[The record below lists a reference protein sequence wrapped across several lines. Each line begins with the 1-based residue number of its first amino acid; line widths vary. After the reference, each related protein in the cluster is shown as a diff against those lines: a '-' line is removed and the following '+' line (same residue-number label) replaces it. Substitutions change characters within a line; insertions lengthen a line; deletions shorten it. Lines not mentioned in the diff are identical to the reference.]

1 MKNKR
6 STKEQSFCW
15 QEKKVLRL
23 FRCLYVG
30 KELDRIRNLY
40 LTLTEIYSDFNGQD
54 IKYYTETIAKYSGLS
69 KGWIP
74 KGLKILEELKVIELV
89 EERSKGK
96 FKGKKLIFTPEN
108 VEEMEKFTGEEEID
122 NEETITGETVTEET
136 IAEEIIT
143 GETITGKT
151 ITEETTTGKTITR
164 ETITGETITGETVT
178 GKTITG
184 ETIAEEIITGETIM
198 GETITGKTITGETV
212 AGFLQTSE
220 DIFVLEDNKRL
231 KDINNT
237 HTEGEKNIENR
248 ECKKDGMENTPVEI
262 QQILKKYKELN
273 LPDFDY
279 RPENYILLRA
289 YGELGAAKLFEALTL
304 MSQSKFVKNNMS
316 VNAIFKVENLK
327 KAINGNFKDKIY
339 KGKKSISDTKK
350 EFKEI
355 EYEDST
361 GEFIKGLLAKTSR
374 GGVDEEM

>member
-108 VEEMEKFTGEEEID
+108 VEEMEKFTREEEID
-122 NEETITGETVTEET
+122 NEETTTGETITREIITGKTITGETITEETITEET
-136 IAEEIIT
+136 IAEETIAGEIIM

-151 ITEETTTGKTITR
+151 ITEETT
-164 ETITGETITGETVT
+164 
-178 GKTITG
+178 
-184 ETIAEEIITGETIM
+184 
-198 GETITGKTITGETV
+198 TGKTITGETV

-279 RPENYILLRA
+279 RPENHILLRA

>member
-108 VEEMEKFTGEEEID
+108 IEEMEKFTREEEID
-122 NEETITGETVTEET
+122 NEETIAEETITGET
-136 IAEEIIT
+136 IAEKIIT

-151 ITEETTTGKTITR
+151 ITE
-164 ETITGETITGETVT
+164 
-178 GKTITG
+178 
-184 ETIAEEIITGETIM
+184 
-198 GETITGKTITGETV
+198 ETITGKTITGETV

-248 ECKKDGMENTPVEI
+248 ECKKVDMENTPVEI

>member
-108 VEEMEKFTGEEEID
+108 IEEMEKFTREEESD
-122 NEETITGETVTEET
+122 NEETVTGKTTTGEIITGETITEET

-143 GETITGKT
+143 GETITGK
-151 ITEETTTGKTITR
+151 I
-164 ETITGETITGETVT
+164 
-178 GKTITG
+178 
-184 ETIAEEIITGETIM
+184 
-198 GETITGKTITGETV
+198 ITGETV

-248 ECKKDGMENTPVEI
+248 ECKKVDMENTPVEI

-279 RPENYILLRA
+279 RPENHILLRA
-289 YGELGAAKLFEALTL
+289 YGELGATKLFEALTL

>member
-108 VEEMEKFTGEEEID
+108 IEEMEKFTREEESD
-122 NEETITGETVTEET
+122 NE
-136 IAEEIIT
+136 
-143 GETITGKT
+143 
-151 ITEETTTGKTITR
+151 
-164 ETITGETITGETVT
+164 ETVT

-184 ETIAEEIITGETIM
+184 ETIAEEIITGETI
-198 GETITGKTITGETV
+198 TGKIITGETV

-248 ECKKDGMENTPVEI
+248 ECKKVDMENTPVEI

-279 RPENYILLRA
+279 RPENHILLRA
-289 YGELGAAKLFEALTL
+289 YGELGATKLFEALTL

>member
-1 MKNKR
+1 M
-6 STKEQSFCW
+6 
-15 QEKKVLRL
+15 RL

-108 VEEMEKFTGEEEID
+108 VEEMEKFTREEEID
-122 NEETITGETVTEET
+122 NEETIAEETIIEET
-136 IAEEIIT
+136 IAEEIIM
-143 GETITGKT
+143 G
-151 ITEETTTGKTITR
+151 
-164 ETITGETITGETVT
+164 ETITGETIT
-178 GKTITG
+178 
-184 ETIAEEIITGETIM
+184 EEIITGETII

-220 DIFVLEDNKRL
+220 DSFVLEDNKRL

-248 ECKKDGMENTPVEI
+248 ECKKVDMENTPVEI

-279 RPENYILLRA
+279 RPENHILLRA
-289 YGELGAAKLFEALTL
+289 YGELGAVKLFEALTL

>member
-108 VEEMEKFTGEEEID
+108 VEEMEKFTREEEI
-122 NEETITGETVTEET
+122 NNEEAIAEETIT
-136 IAEEIIT
+136 
-143 GETITGKT
+143 
-151 ITEETTTGKTITR
+151 
-164 ETITGETITGETVT
+164 
-178 GKTITG
+178 
-184 ETIAEEIITGETIM
+184 

-248 ECKKDGMENTPVEI
+248 ECKKVDMENTPVEI

-273 LPDFDY
+273 LPNFDY

>member
-108 VEEMEKFTGEEEID
+108 VEEMEKFTREEEID
-122 NEETITGETVTEET
+122 NEETIAEETIIEET
-136 IAEEIIT
+136 IAEEIIM
-143 GETITGKT
+143 G
-151 ITEETTTGKTITR
+151 
-164 ETITGETITGETVT
+164 ETITGETIT
-178 GKTITG
+178 
-184 ETIAEEIITGETIM
+184 EEIITGETII

-220 DIFVLEDNKRL
+220 DSFVLEDNKRL

-248 ECKKDGMENTPVEI
+248 ECKKVDMENTPVEI

-279 RPENYILLRA
+279 RPENHILLRA
-289 YGELGAAKLFEALTL
+289 YGELGAVKLFEALTL

>member
-108 VEEMEKFTGEEEID
+108 VEEMEKFTREEEID
-122 NEETITGETVTEET
+122 NEETIT
-136 IAEEIIT
+136 
-143 GETITGKT
+143 
-151 ITEETTTGKTITR
+151 EETTTGEIIT
-164 ETITGETITGETVT
+164 EE
-178 GKTITG
+178 TITG
-184 ETIAEEIITGETIM
+184 ETIAEETITGETIIE
-198 GETITGKTITGETV
+198 ETTTGKTITGETV

-220 DIFVLEDNKRL
+220 DSFVLEDNKRL

-237 HTEGEKNIENR
+237 HTGEEENIE
-248 ECKKDGMENTPVEI
+248 
-262 QQILKKYKELN
+262 
-273 LPDFDY
+273 
-279 RPENYILLRA
+279 
-289 YGELGAAKLFEALTL
+289 
-304 MSQSKFVKNNMS
+304 
-316 VNAIFKVENLK
+316 
-327 KAINGNFKDKIY
+327 
-339 KGKKSISDTKK
+339 
-350 EFKEI
+350 
-355 EYEDST
+355 
-361 GEFIKGLLAKTSR
+361 KTSE
-374 GGVDEEM
+374 GK

>member
-108 VEEMEKFTGEEEID
+108 VEEMEKFTREEEID
-122 NEETITGETVTEET
+122 NEETIAEETITGETITGKTITGET

-151 ITEETTTGKTITR
+151 ITEETT
-164 ETITGETITGETVT
+164 
-178 GKTITG
+178 
-184 ETIAEEIITGETIM
+184 
-198 GETITGKTITGETV
+198 TGKTITGETV

>member
-108 VEEMEKFTGEEEID
+108 VEEMEKFTREEESD
-122 NEETITGETVTEET
+122 NE
-136 IAEEIIT
+136 
-143 GETITGKT
+143 
-151 ITEETTTGKTITR
+151 
-164 ETITGETITGETVT
+164 ETVT

-184 ETIAEEIITGETIM
+184 ETIAEEIITGETI
-198 GETITGKTITGETV
+198 TGKIITGETV

-248 ECKKDGMENTPVEI
+248 ECKKDGMKNTPVEI

-279 RPENYILLRA
+279 RPENHILLRA

>member
-108 VEEMEKFTGEEEID
+108 VEEMEKFTREEEID
-122 NEETITGETVTEET
+122 NEETIT
-136 IAEEIIT
+136 
-143 GETITGKT
+143 
-151 ITEETTTGKTITR
+151 EETTT
-164 ETITGETITGETVT
+164 EE
-178 GKTITG
+178 TITG
-184 ETIAEEIITGETIM
+184 ETIAEETITGETITE
-198 GETITGKTITGETV
+198 ETITGKTITGETV

-220 DIFVLEDNKRL
+220 DSFVLEDNKRL

-248 ECKKDGMENTPVEI
+248 ECKKDDMENMPVEI

-279 RPENYILLRA
+279 RPENHILLRA

>member
-108 VEEMEKFTGEEEID
+108 IEEMEKFTGEEEIN
-122 NEETITGETVTEET
+122 NEETIAEETITGETITGETITGETVTGKTITGET
-136 IAEEIIT
+136 ITGETITGETITEEIIT

-151 ITEETTTGKTITR
+151 ITEETTTGKTIT
-164 ETITGETITGETVT
+164 
-178 GKTITG
+178 
-184 ETIAEEIITGETIM
+184 
-198 GETITGKTITGETV
+198 GETV

-220 DIFVLEDNKRL
+220 DSFVLEDNKRL

-248 ECKKDGMENTPVEI
+248 ECKKDDMENTPVEI

>member
-108 VEEMEKFTGEEEID
+108 VEEMEKFTREEEID
-122 NEETITGETVTEET
+122 NEETIT
-136 IAEEIIT
+136 
-143 GETITGKT
+143 
-151 ITEETTTGKTITR
+151 EETTT
-164 ETITGETITGETVT
+164 EE
-178 GKTITG
+178 TITG
-184 ETIAEEIITGETIM
+184 ETIAEETITGETIIE
-198 GETITGKTITGETV
+198 ETITGKTITGETV
-212 AGFLQTSE
+212 ADFLQTSE
-220 DIFVLEDNKRL
+220 DSFVLEDNKRL

-237 HTEGEKNIENR
+237 HTEEEKNIENR

-289 YGELGAAKLFEALTL
+289 YGELGATKLFEALTL

>member
-108 VEEMEKFTGEEEID
+108 VEEMEKFTREEEI
-122 NEETITGETVTEET
+122 NNEEAIAEETITGETT
-136 IAEEIIT
+136 T
-143 GETITGKT
+143 GETI
-151 ITEETTTGKTITR
+151 IE
-164 ETITGETITGETVT
+164 ETVT
-178 GKTITG
+178 GKTIT
-184 ETIAEEIITGETIM
+184 

-248 ECKKDGMENTPVEI
+248 ECKKDDMENTPVEI

-279 RPENYILLRA
+279 RPENHILLRA
-289 YGELGAAKLFEALTL
+289 YGELGATKLFEALTL

>member
-108 VEEMEKFTGEEEID
+108 VEEMEKFTREEEID
-122 NEETITGETVTEET
+122 NE
-136 IAEEIIT
+136 
-143 GETITGKT
+143 
-151 ITEETTTGKTITR
+151 
-164 ETITGETITGETVT
+164 ETVT

-184 ETIAEEIITGETIM
+184 ETIAEEIITGETITEKTIAGEIIAEEIIT
-198 GETITGKTITGETV
+198 GETITGKIITGETV

-248 ECKKDGMENTPVEI
+248 ECKKDDMENTPVEI

-279 RPENYILLRA
+279 RPENHILLRA
-289 YGELGAAKLFEALTL
+289 YGELGATKLFEALTL

>member
-108 VEEMEKFTGEEEID
+108 VEEMEKFTREEEI
-122 NEETITGETVTEET
+122 NNEEAIAEETITGETT
-136 IAEEIIT
+136 T
-143 GETITGKT
+143 GETI
-151 ITEETTTGKTITR
+151 IE
-164 ETITGETITGETVT
+164 ETVT
-178 GKTITG
+178 GKTIT
-184 ETIAEEIITGETIM
+184 

-248 ECKKDGMENTPVEI
+248 ECKKVDMENTPVEI

-273 LPDFDY
+273 LPNFDY

>member
-108 VEEMEKFTGEEEID
+108 IEEMEKFTREEESD
-122 NEETITGETVTEET
+122 NEETVTGKTTTGEIITGETITEET

-151 ITEETTTGKTITR
+151 ITKETT
-164 ETITGETITGETVT
+164 
-178 GKTITG
+178 
-184 ETIAEEIITGETIM
+184 
-198 GETITGKTITGETV
+198 TGKTITGETV

-248 ECKKDGMENTPVEI
+248 ECKKDGMKNTPVEI

-279 RPENYILLRA
+279 RPENHILLRA

>member
-108 VEEMEKFTGEEEID
+108 IEEMEKFTREEEID
-122 NEETITGETVTEET
+122 NEETI
-136 IAEEIIT
+136 A
-143 GETITGKT
+143 
-151 ITEETTTGKTITR
+151 EETT
-164 ETITGETITGETVT
+164 TGETITGETVT

-248 ECKKDGMENTPVEI
+248 ECKKDDMENTPVEI

-289 YGELGAAKLFEALTL
+289 YGELGATKLFEALTL

>member
-108 VEEMEKFTGEEEID
+108 VEEMEKFTREEEI
-122 NEETITGETVTEET
+122 NNEEAIAEETIIEET
-136 IAEEIIT
+136 IAEEIIM
-143 GETITGKT
+143 G
-151 ITEETTTGKTITR
+151 
-164 ETITGETITGETVT
+164 ETITGETIT
-178 GKTITG
+178 
-184 ETIAEEIITGETIM
+184 EEIITGETII

-220 DIFVLEDNKRL
+220 DSF
-231 KDINNT
+231 
-237 HTEGEKNIENR
+237 
-248 ECKKDGMENTPVEI
+248 
-262 QQILKKYKELN
+262 Y
-273 LPDFDY
+273 
-279 RPENYILLRA
+279 
-289 YGELGAAKLFEALTL
+289 
-304 MSQSKFVKNNMS
+304 
-316 VNAIFKVENLK
+316 
-327 KAINGNFKDKIY
+327 
-339 KGKKSISDTKK
+339 
-350 EFKEI
+350 
-355 EYEDST
+355 
-361 GEFIKGLLAKTSR
+361 
-374 GGVDEEM
+374 

>member
-1 MKNKR
+1 M
-6 STKEQSFCW
+6 
-15 QEKKVLRL
+15 RL

-108 VEEMEKFTGEEEID
+108 IEEMEKFTREEEID
-122 NEETITGETVTEET
+122 NEETIAGEIIAEETITGET

-151 ITEETTTGKTITR
+151 ITEETT
-164 ETITGETITGETVT
+164 
-178 GKTITG
+178 
-184 ETIAEEIITGETIM
+184 
-198 GETITGKTITGETV
+198 TGKTITGETV

-248 ECKKDGMENTPVEI
+248 ECKKVDMENTPVEI

>member
-108 VEEMEKFTGEEEID
+108 IEEMEKFTREEEID
-122 NEETITGETVTEET
+122 NEETITGEIITEET
-136 IAEEIIT
+136 IIE
-143 GETITGKT
+143 
-151 ITEETTTGKTITR
+151 
-164 ETITGETITGETVT
+164 ETVT

-184 ETIAEEIITGETIM
+184 ETITEEIITGETIM

-212 AGFLQTSE
+212 ADFLQTSE
-220 DIFVLEDNKRL
+220 DSFVLEDNKRL

-289 YGELGAAKLFEALTL
+289 YGELGATKLFEALTL

>member
-108 VEEMEKFTGEEEID
+108 IEEMEKFTREEEID
-122 NEETITGETVTEET
+122 NEETIAEETITGETVTGET
-136 IAEEIIT
+136 ITGEIIT
-143 GETITGKT
+143 GETITGET
-151 ITEETTTGKTITR
+151 ITEETT
-164 ETITGETITGETVT
+164 
-178 GKTITG
+178 
-184 ETIAEEIITGETIM
+184 
-198 GETITGKTITGETV
+198 TGKTITGETV

-248 ECKKDGMENTPVEI
+248 ECKKVDMENTPVEI

-289 YGELGAAKLFEALTL
+289 YGELGATKLFEALTL

-350 EFKEI
+350 EFREI

>member
-108 VEEMEKFTGEEEID
+108 VEEMEKFTREEEID
-122 NEETITGETVTEET
+122 NEETVTGKTTTGEIITGETITEET

-151 ITEETTTGKTITR
+151 ITKETT
-164 ETITGETITGETVT
+164 
-178 GKTITG
+178 
-184 ETIAEEIITGETIM
+184 
-198 GETITGKTITGETV
+198 TGKTITGETV

-248 ECKKDGMENTPVEI
+248 ECKKDGMKNTPVEI

-279 RPENYILLRA
+279 RPENHILLRA

>member
-108 VEEMEKFTGEEEID
+108 VEEMEKFTREEEIN
-122 NEETITGETVTEET
+122 NEETIIE
-136 IAEEIIT
+136 
-143 GETITGKT
+143 
-151 ITEETTTGKTITR
+151 
-164 ETITGETITGETVT
+164 ETVT

-184 ETIAEEIITGETIM
+184 ETIIEESIAGKTITGETIAEEITM
-198 GETITGKTITGETV
+198 GETITGETITGETITGKTITGETV

-220 DIFVLEDNKRL
+220 DSFVLEDNKRL

-279 RPENYILLRA
+279 RPENHILLRA

>member
-108 VEEMEKFTGEEEID
+108 VEEMEKFTREEEID
-122 NEETITGETVTEET
+122 NEETIAEETITGETIAEETITGETITGETVTGETVTEET

-143 GETITGKT
+143 GETIT
-151 ITEETTTGKTITR
+151 
-164 ETITGETITGETVT
+164 
-178 GKTITG
+178 
-184 ETIAEEIITGETIM
+184 

-220 DIFVLEDNKRL
+220 DSFVLEDNKRL

-289 YGELGAAKLFEALTL
+289 YGELGATKLFEALTL

>member
-1 MKNKR
+1 M
-6 STKEQSFCW
+6 
-15 QEKKVLRL
+15 RL

-108 VEEMEKFTGEEEID
+108 VEEMEKFTREEEID
-122 NEETITGETVTEET
+122 NEETTTGETITGEIITGKTITGETITEESIAGKTITGET

-151 ITEETTTGKTITR
+151 ITEETTTGKTIT
-164 ETITGETITGETVT
+164 
-178 GKTITG
+178 
-184 ETIAEEIITGETIM
+184 
-198 GETITGKTITGETV
+198 GETV

-220 DIFVLEDNKRL
+220 DSFVLEDNKRL

-248 ECKKDGMENTPVEI
+248 ECKKDDMENTPVEI

>member
-108 VEEMEKFTGEEEID
+108 VEEMEKFTREEEID
-122 NEETITGETVTEET
+122 NEETIT
-136 IAEEIIT
+136 
-143 GETITGKT
+143 
-151 ITEETTTGKTITR
+151 EETTT
-164 ETITGETITGETVT
+164 EE
-178 GKTITG
+178 TITG
-184 ETIAEEIITGETIM
+184 ETIAEETITGETITE
-198 GETITGKTITGETV
+198 ETITGKTITGETV

-220 DIFVLEDNKRL
+220 DSFVLEDNKRL

-248 ECKKDGMENTPVEI
+248 ECKKVDMENTPVEI
-262 QQILKKYKELN
+262 QQILKN
-273 LPDFDY
+273 
-279 RPENYILLRA
+279 
-289 YGELGAAKLFEALTL
+289 T
-304 MSQSKFVKNNMS
+304 
-316 VNAIFKVENLK
+316 
-327 KAINGNFKDKIY
+327 
-339 KGKKSISDTKK
+339 KS
-350 EFKEI
+350 
-355 EYEDST
+355 
-361 GEFIKGLLAKTSR
+361 
-374 GGVDEEM
+374 

>member
-108 VEEMEKFTGEEEID
+108 VEEMEKFTREEEID
-122 NEETITGETVTEET
+122 NEETIIEETITGETVTGETVTEET
-136 IAEEIIT
+136 IAGEIIM
-143 GETITGKT
+143 
-151 ITEETTTGKTITR
+151 
-164 ETITGETITGETVT
+164 
-178 GKTITG
+178 
-184 ETIAEEIITGETIM
+184 GETIM

-248 ECKKDGMENTPVEI
+248 ECKKVDMENTPVEI

-279 RPENYILLRA
+279 RPENHILLRA

>member
-108 VEEMEKFTGEEEID
+108 VEEMEKFTREEEID
-122 NEETITGETVTEET
+122 NEETITGEIITEET
-136 IAEEIIT
+136 IIE
-143 GETITGKT
+143 
-151 ITEETTTGKTITR
+151 
-164 ETITGETITGETVT
+164 ETVT

-184 ETIAEEIITGETIM
+184 ETITEEIITGETIM

-212 AGFLQTSE
+212 ADFLQTSE

-289 YGELGAAKLFEALTL
+289 YGELGATKLFEALTL

>member
-108 VEEMEKFTGEEEID
+108 VEEMEKFTREEEID
-122 NEETITGETVTEET
+122 NEETIIE
-136 IAEEIIT
+136 
-143 GETITGKT
+143 
-151 ITEETTTGKTITR
+151 
-164 ETITGETITGETVT
+164 ETVT

-184 ETIAEEIITGETIM
+184 ETIAEEIITGETITEKTIAGEIIAEEIIT
-198 GETITGKTITGETV
+198 GETITGKIITGETV

-248 ECKKDGMENTPVEI
+248 ECKKVDMENTPVEI

-279 RPENYILLRA
+279 RPENHILLRA

>member
-108 VEEMEKFTGEEEID
+108 VEEMEKFTREEEID
-122 NEETITGETVTEET
+122 NE
-136 IAEEIIT
+136 
-143 GETITGKT
+143 
-151 ITEETTTGKTITR
+151 
-164 ETITGETITGETVT
+164 ETVT

-184 ETIAEEIITGETIM
+184 ETIAEEIITGETITEKTIAGEIIAEEIIT
-198 GETITGKTITGETV
+198 GETITGKIITGETV

-248 ECKKDGMENTPVEI
+248 ECKKDDMENTPVEI

-279 RPENYILLRA
+279 RPENHILLRA
-289 YGELGAAKLFEALTL
+289 YGELGAVKLFEALTL

>member
-108 VEEMEKFTGEEEID
+108 VEEMEKFTREEEID
-122 NEETITGETVTEET
+122 NE
-136 IAEEIIT
+136 
-143 GETITGKT
+143 
-151 ITEETTTGKTITR
+151 
-164 ETITGETITGETVT
+164 ETVT

-184 ETIAEEIITGETIM
+184 ETIAEEIITGETIT
-198 GETITGKTITGETV
+198 GKTITKETTTGKTITGETV

-248 ECKKDGMENTPVEI
+248 ECKKDGMKNTPVEI

-279 RPENYILLRA
+279 RPENHILLRA
-289 YGELGAAKLFEALTL
+289 YGELGATKLFEALTL

>member
-108 VEEMEKFTGEEEID
+108 IEEMEKFTGEEEI
-122 NEETITGETVTEET
+122 NNEET
-136 IAEEIIT
+136 IAE
-143 GETITGKT
+143 
-151 ITEETTTGKTITR
+151 

-184 ETIAEEIITGETIM
+184 ETIIEETVTGKTIT

-279 RPENYILLRA
+279 RPENHILLRA

>member
-108 VEEMEKFTGEEEID
+108 VEEMEKFTREEEID
-122 NEETITGETVTEET
+122 NEETITEETTTEET
-136 IAEEIIT
+136 IT
-143 GETITGKT
+143 RETIA
-151 ITEETTTGKTITR
+151 E
-164 ETITGETITGETVT
+164 ETITGETITE
-178 GKTITG
+178 
-184 ETIAEEIITGETIM
+184 
-198 GETITGKTITGETV
+198 ETITGKTITGETV

-220 DIFVLEDNKRL
+220 DSFVLEDNKRL

-279 RPENYILLRA
+279 RPENHILLRA

>member
-108 VEEMEKFTGEEEID
+108 VEEMEKFTREEEID
-122 NEETITGETVTEET
+122 NE
-136 IAEEIIT
+136 
-143 GETITGKT
+143 
-151 ITEETTTGKTITR
+151 
-164 ETITGETITGETVT
+164 ETVT

-184 ETIAEEIITGETIM
+184 ETIAEEIITGETI
-198 GETITGKTITGETV
+198 TGKIITGETV

-248 ECKKDGMENTPVEI
+248 ECKKVDMENTPVEI

-279 RPENYILLRA
+279 RPENHILLRA

>member
-108 VEEMEKFTGEEEID
+108 VEEMEKFTREEESD
-122 NEETITGETVTEET
+122 NE
-136 IAEEIIT
+136 
-143 GETITGKT
+143 
-151 ITEETTTGKTITR
+151 
-164 ETITGETITGETVT
+164 ETVT

-184 ETIAEEIITGETIM
+184 ETIAEEIITGETIT
-198 GETITGKTITGETV
+198 GKTITKETTTGKTITGETV

-248 ECKKDGMENTPVEI
+248 ECKKVDMENTPVEI

-279 RPENYILLRA
+279 RPENHILLRA

>member
-108 VEEMEKFTGEEEID
+108 IEEMEKFTREEESD
-122 NEETITGETVTEET
+122 NEETVTGKTTTGEIITGETITEET

-151 ITEETTTGKTITR
+151 ITKETTTGKI
-164 ETITGETITGETVT
+164 
-178 GKTITG
+178 
-184 ETIAEEIITGETIM
+184 
-198 GETITGKTITGETV
+198 ITGETV

-248 ECKKDGMENTPVEI
+248 ECKKVDMENTPVEI

-279 RPENYILLRA
+279 RPENHILLRA
-289 YGELGAAKLFEALTL
+289 YGELGATKLFEALTL